1 MGLQQIKEQIY
12 QEYLSGKPSM
22 RSLSR
27 KYGYHHATISSW
39 IMGNQKQK
47 KGSDLLKKAKTYEPQ
62 LKDQMPSD
70 VKSLQ
75 EALYLAQVR
84 IQLLEATIDIAD
96 EQLGA
101 NIRKKAGT
109 RQS

>member
-22 RSLSR
+22 RFLSR

-39 IMGNQKQK
+39 IMGNEKQS
-47 KGSDLLKKAKTYEPQ
+47 KGWALVKKAKTYEPQ

-70 VKSLQ
+70 VQSLQ